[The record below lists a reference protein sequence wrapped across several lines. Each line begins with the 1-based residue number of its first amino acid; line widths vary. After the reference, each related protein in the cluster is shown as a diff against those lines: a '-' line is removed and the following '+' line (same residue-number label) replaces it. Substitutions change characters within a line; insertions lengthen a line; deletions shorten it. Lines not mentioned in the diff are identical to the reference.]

1 MIQGP
6 SAKETQT
13 SLPMCRPDPWW
24 EGSYNALIRL
34 LKEKEISQTQNHL
47 WWSQVYQRIPN
58 KHNFSFFFH
67 FYFILFFPFSFYFYF
82 YFGPNSILS
91 QSNKKNP
98 KPPILTDPFNLRILD
113 QSLQAERRV
122 WQTWLVALGRERI
135 IITQGKTEAKW
146 IEMIETGLTGRRCE
160 DAKWRRKEKG
170 NDARKNKRRMTP
182 CPQCS

>member
-1 MIQGP
+1 MVRRIVQCSHPTLKGKRNLSNPKPPLMIP
-6 SAKETQT
+6 S
-13 SLPMCRPDPWW
+13 
-24 EGSYNALIRL
+24 
-34 LKEKEISQTQNHL
+34 ISTNTKQAQ
-47 WWSQVYQRIPN
+47 
-58 KHNFSFFFH
+58 FFLF
-67 FYFILFFPFSFYFYF
+67 FIFILFYFYLF
-82 YFGPNSILS
+82 FFFGPNSILS

-113 QSLQAERRV
+113 QSLQVERRV

-160 DAKWRRKEKG
+160 DAKSRRKETS

-182 CPQCS
+182 CP